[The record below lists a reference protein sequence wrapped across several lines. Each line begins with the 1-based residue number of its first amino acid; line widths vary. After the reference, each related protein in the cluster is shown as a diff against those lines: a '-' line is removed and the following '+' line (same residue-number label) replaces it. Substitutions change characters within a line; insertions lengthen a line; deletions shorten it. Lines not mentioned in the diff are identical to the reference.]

1 MKNIH
6 VFINP
11 EYVKL
16 NENLCTTI
24 VKKVLTHYD
33 LKSFDVNLIF
43 TSDIYVSNLKK
54 EFFSK
59 NQWTDVIA
67 FPMHNKNGKSIE
79 GEIYISMPT
88 AKENAKRYKQSYG
101 KELARLVIHG
111 SLHLLGIEDDTNEKK
126 EKMIKIEEY
135 FLKEISWEELIEKK

>member
-11 EYVKL
+11 KYEKL

-67 FPMHNKNGKSIE
+67 FPMHTKNEKFVE

-111 SLHLLGIEDDTNEKK
+111 SLHLLGIEDDTIEKK

-135 FLKEISWEELIEKK
+135 FLKEILWEELIEKK

>member
-16 NENLCTTI
+16 NESICTTI

-111 SLHLLGIEDDTNEKK
+111 SLHLLGIEDDNDEKK
-126 EKMIKIEEY
+126 EKMINIEEY

>member
-1 MKNIH
+1 MKNVY

-11 EYVKL
+11 KYEKL
-16 NENLCTTI
+16 NETLCSQI
-24 VKKVLTHYD
+24 VKKVLNHYD

-67 FPMHNKNGKSIE
+67 FPMHNKNEKFLE

-111 SLHLLGIEDDTNEKK
+111 SLHLLGIEDDTIEKK

>member
-1 MKNIH
+1 MKNIC

-11 EYVKL
+11 KYEKL
-16 NENLCTTI
+16 NENLCITI

-33 LKSFDVNLIF
+33 LKSFDINLIF
-43 TSDIYVSNLKK
+43 TSDIYVSDLKK

-67 FPMHNKNGKSIE
+67 FPMHTKDEKYVE

-88 AKENAKRYKQSYG
+88 AKENAKRYKQLYG

-111 SLHLLGIEDDTNEKK
+111 ALHLLGIEDDTNEKK
-126 EKMIKIEEY
+126 EEMSTMEDY

>member
-1 MKNIH
+1 MKNIY

-11 EYVKL
+11 KYEEL

-24 VKKVLTHYD
+24 VKKVLTHYG

-67 FPMHNKNGKSIE
+67 FPMHNKNEKFIE

-111 SLHLLGIEDDTNEKK
+111 SLHLLGIEDDTDEKK
-126 EKMIKIEEY
+126 EKMIKIEEH
-135 FLKEISWEELIEKK
+135 FLKEIAWEELIEKK

>member
-11 EYVKL
+11 KYEKL

-67 FPMHNKNGKSIE
+67 FPMHTKNEKFIE

-126 EKMIKIEEY
+126 EKMINIEEH

>member
-11 EYVKL
+11 KYEKL
-16 NENLCTTI
+16 NEDLCTTI
-24 VKKVLTHYD
+24 VKKVLNHYD

-54 EFFSK
+54 EFFLK

-67 FPMHNKNGKSIE
+67 FPMHTKNEKSVE

-88 AKENAKRYKQSYG
+88 AKENAKLYKQSYG

-111 SLHLLGIEDDTNEKK
+111 SLHLLGIEDDTVEKK

-135 FLKEISWEELIEKK
+135 FLKEILWEELIEKK

>member
-11 EYVKL
+11 KYEKL

-67 FPMHNKNGKSIE
+67 FPMHTKNEKFVE

-126 EKMIKIEEY
+126 EKMINIEEH

>member
-11 EYVKL
+11 DYEKL
-16 NENLCTTI
+16 NESLCTTI

-33 LKSFDVNLIF
+33 LKSFDINLIF
-43 TSDIYVSNLKK
+43 TSDLYVSNLKK

-67 FPMHNKNGKSIE
+67 FPMHTKNEKFVE

-126 EKMIKIEEY
+126 EKMINIEEH

>member
-1 MKNIH
+1 MKNVY
-6 VFINP
+6 VFINSKY
-11 EYVKL
+11 EKL

-24 VKKVLTHYD
+24 VKKVLNHYD

-67 FPMHNKNGKSIE
+67 FPMHTKNEKSVE

-88 AKENAKRYKQSYG
+88 AKENAKRYNQSYG

-126 EKMIKIEEY
+126 EKMSKIEEH

>member
-11 EYVKL
+11 KYEKL

-24 VKKVLTHYD
+24 VKKVLDHYD

-67 FPMHNKNGKSIE
+67 FPIHDKNEKFVE

-88 AKENAKRYKQSYG
+88 AKENAKVYKQSYG

-111 SLHLLGIEDDTNEKK
+111 CLHLLGIEDDTNEKK
-126 EKMIKIEEY
+126 EKMSKIEEH

>member
-1 MKNIH
+1 MKNVH
-6 VFINP
+6 VFINSKY
-11 EYVKL
+11 EKL
-16 NENLCTTI
+16 NESLCVTI

-33 LKSFDVNLIF
+33 LKFFDINLIF
-43 TSDIYVSNLKK
+43 TSDIHVSNLKK
-54 EFFSK
+54 KFFSK

-67 FPMHNKNGKSIE
+67 FPMHNKNKKFIE

-88 AKENAKRYKQSYG
+88 AKKNAKRYKQSYG

-111 SLHLLGIEDDTNEKK
+111 SLHLLGIEDDTDEKK
-126 EKMIKIEEY
+126 EKMIKIEEH

>member
-11 EYVKL
+11 KYEKL
-16 NENLCTTI
+16 NEDLCVTI
-24 VKKVLTHYD
+24 VKKVLTQYD
-33 LKSFDVNLIF
+33 VKSFDINLIF
-43 TSDIYVSNLKK
+43 TSDTYVSNLKK

-67 FPMHNKNGKSIE
+67 FPLHSKNEKSVE

-88 AKENAKRYKQSYG
+88 AKENAKRYKQSYSQ
-101 KELARLVIHG
+101 ELIRLVIHG
-111 SLHLLGIEDDTNEKK
+111 SLHLVGLEDDTAEKK
-126 EKMIKIEEY
+126 EKMNKIEAY
-135 FLKEISWEELIEKK
+135 FLKEISPKELIEKK

>member
-11 EYVKL
+11 KYEKI
-16 NENLCTTI
+16 NKKFCITI
-24 VKKVLTHYD
+24 TKRVLAHYD
-33 LKSFDVNLIF
+33 IKSFDINLIF

-67 FPMHNKNGKSIE
+67 FPMNTKNEESVE

-88 AKENAKRYKQSYG
+88 AKENAKHYQQSYG
-101 KELARLVIHG
+101 KELLRLVIHG
-111 SLHLLGIEDDTNEKK
+111 CLHLLGIEDDTNEKK
-126 EKMIKIEEY
+126 EKMNKLEEY
-135 FLKEISWEELIEKK
+135 FLKKISWEELIEK

>member
-11 EYVKL
+11 EYEKL

-24 VKKVLTHYD
+24 VKKVLNHYD
-33 LKSFDVNLIF
+33 LKSFDINLIF
-43 TSDIYVSNLKK
+43 TSDTYVSNLKK

-59 NQWTDVIA
+59 NQWTDVIV
-67 FPMHNKNGKSIE
+67 FPMHTKNEKFVE

-88 AKENAKRYKQSYG
+88 AKENAKRYRQSYG

-111 SLHLLGIEDDTNEKK
+111 SLHLLGIEDDTIEKK
-126 EKMIKIEEY
+126 EKMIKLEDY
-135 FLKEISWEELIEKK
+135 FLKEIPWEELIEKK

>member
-11 EYVKL
+11 EYEKL
-16 NENLCTTI
+16 NESLCTTI

-33 LKSFDVNLIF
+33 LKSFDINLIF

-67 FPMHNKNGKSIE
+67 FPMHSKNEKSIE

-111 SLHLLGIEDDTNEKK
+111 SLHLLGIEDDTIEKK

-135 FLKEISWEELIEKK
+135 FLKEILWEELIEKK

>member
-1 MKNIH
+1 MKNVY
-6 VFINP
+6 VFISQKY
-11 EYVKL
+11 EKL
-16 NENLCTTI
+16 NEILCAQI

-33 LKSFDVNLIF
+33 FKSFDINLIF
-43 TSDIYVSNLKK
+43 TSETYVSNLKK

-59 NQWTDVIA
+59 TQWTDVIA
-67 FPMHNKNGKSIE
+67 FPMHNKNEKSVE

-88 AKENAKRYKQSYG
+88 AKDNAKIYKQSYG

-111 SLHLLGIEDDTNEKK
+111 SLHLLGVEDNTDEKK
-126 EKMIKIEEY
+126 EKMIKLEDY

>member
-16 NENLCTTI
+16 NKNLCTTI

-67 FPMHNKNGKSIE
+67 FPINIKNEKSVE

-88 AKENAKRYKQSYG
+88 AKKNAKRYKQSYG

-111 SLHLLGIEDDTNEKK
+111 SLHLLGIEDDTNKRK
-126 EKMIKIEEY
+126 EKMSRLEEH

>member
-11 EYVKL
+11 KYEKL
-16 NENLCTTI
+16 NEDLCVTI
-24 VKKVLTHYD
+24 VKKVLTQYD
-33 LKSFDVNLIF
+33 VKSFDINLIF
-43 TSDIYVSNLKK
+43 TSDTYVSNLKK

-67 FPMHNKNGKSIE
+67 FPMHTKNEKSVE

-88 AKENAKRYKQSYG
+88 AKENAKRYKQSYSQ
-101 KELARLVIHG
+101 ELIRLVIHG
-111 SLHLLGIEDDTNEKK
+111 SLHLVGLEDDTAEKK
-126 EKMIKIEEY
+126 EKMNKIEAY
-135 FLKEISWEELIEKK
+135 FLKEISPKELIEKK

>member
-11 EYVKL
+11 EYEKL
-16 NENLCTTI
+16 NENICTTI

-67 FPMHNKNGKSIE
+67 FPMHEKNKKFVE

-88 AKENAKRYKQSYG
+88 AKENAKSYKQSYG

-111 SLHLLGIEDDTNEKK
+111 SLHLLGIEDDTNEEK
-126 EKMIKIEEY
+126 EKMIKLEDY
-135 FLKEISWEELIEKK
+135 FLKKISWEELIEKK

>member
-11 EYVKL
+11 EYEKL
-16 NENLCTTI
+16 NESLCTTI

-67 FPMHNKNGKSIE
+67 FPMHTKNEKSVE

>member
-16 NENLCTTI
+16 NKNLCITI

-67 FPMHNKNGKSIE
+67 FPMRSTNGKYIE

-111 SLHLLGIEDDTNEKK
+111 SLHLLGIEDDNDEKK
-126 EKMIKIEEY
+126 EKMINIEEH
-135 FLKEISWEELIEKK
+135 FLKEIAWEELIEKK

>member
-1 MKNIH
+1 MKNVH
-6 VFINP
+6 VFISSKY
-11 EYVKL
+11 EKL
-16 NENLCTTI
+16 NESLCTTI

-33 LKSFDVNLIF
+33 VKSFEVNLIF

-67 FPMHNKNGKSIE
+67 FPMHAKNGKYTE

-88 AKENAKRYKQSYG
+88 AKINAKRYKQSYG
-101 KELARLVIHG
+101 RELARLVIHG
-111 SLHLLGIEDDTNEKK
+111 SLHLLGVEDNTDEKK
-126 EKMIKIEEY
+126 EKMIKLEDY

>member
-16 NENLCTTI
+16 NKNLCTTI

-33 LKSFDVNLIF
+33 LKSFDINLIF
-43 TSDIYVSNLKK
+43 TSDTYLSNLKK

-67 FPMHNKNGKSIE
+67 FPMHNKNEKFIE

-111 SLHLLGIEDDTNEKK
+111 SLHLLGIEDDTDEKK
-126 EKMIKIEEY
+126 EKMVKIEEH
-135 FLKEISWEELIEKK
+135 FLKEISWEELIEK

>member
-1 MKNIH
+1 MKNVY

-11 EYVKL
+11 KYEKL
-16 NENLCTTI
+16 NETLCSQI

-33 LKSFDVNLIF
+33 FKSFDVNLIF
-43 TSDIYVSNLKK
+43 TSDTYVSNLKN

-59 NQWTDVIA
+59 TQWTDVIA
-67 FPMHNKNGKSIE
+67 FPMHSKNEKSVD

-88 AKENAKRYKQSYG
+88 AKGNAKLYNQPYG

-111 SLHLLGIEDDTNEKK
+111 SLHLLGIEDDTVKKK
-126 EKMIKIEEY
+126 EKMIKLEEY
-135 FLKEISWEELIEKK
+135 FLKDISWEELIEKK

>member
-11 EYVKL
+11 KYEKL
-16 NENLCTTI
+16 NETLCSQI
-24 VKKVLTHYD
+24 VKKVLIYYNF
-33 LKSFDVNLIF
+33 KSFDINLIF
-43 TSDIYVSNLKK
+43 TSDTYVSNLKK

-67 FPMHNKNGKSIE
+67 FPMHTKNEKFVE

-111 SLHLLGIEDDTNEKK
+111 SLHLLGIEDDTDEKK
-126 EKMIKIEEY
+126 EKMIKFEDY
-135 FLKEISWEELIEKK
+135 FLKEISWEKLIEKK